1 MRRIVAAMSTLALS
15 TIILSAFA
23 AGLLLAA
30 GPALAH
36 EEINP
41 SVFPTAKP
49 TFFTLDAA
57 NEKTV
62 GLTKVT
68 LTAPEG
74 LDFGTATSSPP
85 GWSSARTD
93 TVVTWTGG
101 TVAPDQF
108 EQWGFE
114 IEGADQPGTL
124 TYKVGLG
131 FADGSSDDV
140 DVVVTATS
148 GGTAA
153 ASTGTTK
160 DSDTNANVAFV
171 VGILALVVALIA
183 VILAVRK
190 KDSRPGPG
198 AAAAGAGKDW

>member
-1 MRRIVAAMSTLALS
+1 MRRIVAAMSTFTLS

-36 EEINP
+36 EEITP

-74 LDFGTATSSPP
+74 LDFGSATSSPP
-85 GWSSARTD
+85 GWSAARTD

-131 FADGSSDDV
+131 FADGSNDDV

-148 GGTAA
+148 GGTAAA

-171 VGILALVVALIA
+171 VGILALVVAVIA
-183 VILAVRK
+183 VVLAVRK
-190 KDSRPGPG
+190 KDSSAGPG
-198 AAAAGAGKDW
+198 AAAAG

>member
-1 MRRIVAAMSTLALS
+1 MRRIVAALS
-15 TIILSAFA
+15 VIA
-23 AGLLLAA
+23 AVLMLAA

-41 SVFPTAKP
+41 SVVPTGKP

-62 GLTKVT
+62 GLTKIT

-74 LDFGTATSSPP
+74 LDFGEATKSPP
-85 GWSSARTD
+85 GWTADRTG
-93 TVVTWTGG
+93 TVITWTGG
-101 TVAPDQF
+101 PVAPHQF
-108 EQWGFE
+108 DQWGFE

-140 DVVVTATS
+140 DVAITATS
-148 GGTAA
+148 GAAGAGAA
-153 ASTGTTK
+153 AGGSSSSSSG

-171 VGILALVVALIA
+171 VGILALVVALVA
-183 VILAVRK
+183 LMLAVRTK
-190 KDSRPGPG
+190 GSAPAP
-198 AAAAGAGKDW
+198 AGKDW